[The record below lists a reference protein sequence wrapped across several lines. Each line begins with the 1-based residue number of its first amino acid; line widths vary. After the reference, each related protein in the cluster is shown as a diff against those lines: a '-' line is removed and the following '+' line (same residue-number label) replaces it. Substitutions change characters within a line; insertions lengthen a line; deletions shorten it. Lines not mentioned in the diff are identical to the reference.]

1 MLRSMLP
8 TPAVL
13 RAARGR
19 STTRTALVFVTATS
33 LAAVAA
39 VACGGG
45 GGAAGTSGAAPSAR
59 SSASAPPTSAGG
71 AFAQTPPPSGL
82 PPLAPMPPPGVAGSK
97 KAKLKP
103 DGALFACGGGAKPT
117 AKDPADLVK
126 RLGESCASAA
136 KMKPVGAM
144 IRGQEADRDA
154 HQEHKLRVEANKCY
168 RVVFAT
174 DENVHDAVVVMR
186 DSSGDV
192 VAESPGAA
200 LPEDGSICF
209 TTADEVT
216 LMVAV
221 GAGKGAYAAQVWA
234 D

>member
-1 MLRSMLP
+1 
-8 TPAVL
+8 
-13 RAARGR
+13 
-19 STTRTALVFVTATS
+19 VTATS
-33 LAAVAA
+33 VIAVAA
-39 VACGGG
+39 AACGG
-45 GGAAGTSGAAPSAR
+45 GGAAGTTGTVPSAR
-59 SSASAPPTSAGG
+59 SSASASAGSAGG

-103 DGALFACGGGAKPT
+103 DGALFACGGGAKPS

-136 KMKPVGAM
+136 KMKPVGTM
-144 IRGQEADRDA
+144 IRGQQADRDA
-154 HQEHKLRVEANKCY
+154 HHEHKVRVEANKCY

-174 DENVHDAVVVMR
+174 DENVRDAVVVMR

-209 TTADEVT
+209 TTADEIT

-221 GAGKGAYAAQVWA
+221 GAGKGSYAAQVWG

>member
-1 MLRSMLP
+1 MASRRGNEA
-8 TPAVL
+8 TFVL
-13 RAARGR
+13 VA
-19 STTRTALVFVTATS
+19 ATS
-33 LAAVAA
+33 LIATLAA

-45 GGAAGTSGAAPSAR
+45 KLPAAAPGSAGASAR
-59 SSASAPPTSAGG
+59 ADAGG
-71 AFAQTPPPSGL
+71 ASNGSFALTPPPSGL
-82 PPLAPMPPPGVAGSK
+82 PPVAIMPPAGVTGSK
-97 KAKLKP
+97 KAKKKSDP
-103 DGALFACGGGAKPT
+103 ALFSCGGGAKPI

-144 IRGQEADRDA
+144 IRAQQADRDA

-186 DSSGDV
+186 DSAGDV
-192 VAESPGAA
+192 VAESAGAA
-200 LPEDGSICF
+200 LPEDGAVCF
-209 TTADEVT
+209 TAADEVT
-216 LMVAV
+216 LLIGV
-221 GAGKGAYAAQVWA
+221 GAGKGSYAAQVWS

>member
-1 MLRSMLP
+1 M
-8 TPAVL
+8 
-13 RAARGR
+13 
-19 STTRTALVFVTATS
+19 FVAATS
-33 LAAVAA
+33 LVAVLAA

-45 GGAAGTSGAAPSAR
+45 NLPPTGPG
-59 SSASAPPTSAGG
+59 SASAGASGRGADGG
-71 AFAQTPPPSGL
+71 TPGNGSFALTPPPSGL
-82 PPLAPMPPPGVAGSK
+82 PPLAAMPPAGVTGSK
-97 KAKLKP
+97 KAKKKSDP
-103 DGALFACGGGAKPT
+103 ALFTCGGGAKPM

-144 IRGQEADRDA
+144 IRAQQADRDA

-186 DSSGDV
+186 DSAGDV
-192 VAESPGAA
+192 VAESAGAA
-200 LPEDGSICF
+200 LPEDGAICF
-209 TTADEVT
+209 TTADEIT
-216 LMVAV
+216 LLV
-221 GAGKGAYAAQVWA
+221 GIGSGKGAYAAQVWS

>member
-1 MLRSMLP
+1 M
-8 TPAVL
+8 
-13 RAARGR
+13 
-19 STTRTALVFVTATS
+19 FVAATS
-33 LAAVAA
+33 LVATLAA

-45 GGAAGTSGAAPSAR
+45 HLPASGPGGTSASSSARADGGGAGSGS
-59 SSASAPPTSAGG
+59 
-71 AFAQTPPPSGL
+71 FALTPPPSGL
-82 PPLAPMPPPGVAGSK
+82 PPLAAMPPAGVTGSK
-97 KAKLKP
+97 KAKKRSDP
-103 DGALFACGGGAKPT
+103 ALFSCGGGAKPI

-144 IRGQEADRDA
+144 IRAQQADRDA

-174 DENVHDAVVVMR
+174 DDNVHDAVVIMR
-186 DSSGDV
+186 DSAGDV
-192 VAESPGAA
+192 VAESSGAA
-200 LPEDGSICF
+200 LPEDGAVCF

-216 LMVAV
+216 LLIGI
-221 GAGKGAYAAQVWA
+221 GAGKGAYAAQVWS